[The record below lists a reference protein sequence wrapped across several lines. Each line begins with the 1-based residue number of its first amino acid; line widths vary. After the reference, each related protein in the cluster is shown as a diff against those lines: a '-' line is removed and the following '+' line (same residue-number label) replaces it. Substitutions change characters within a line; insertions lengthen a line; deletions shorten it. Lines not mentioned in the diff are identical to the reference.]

1 MGDLEVNLPLIFQGV
16 KKTEHWGRCHAK
28 KNIKNNNRKFNDV
41 IQGFGRFMSLFCW
54 GAISPLGLKMKA
66 IHLFLGVESQQTL
79 RLSKFFLAD
88 LQSTKK
94 SSSLMFLVVFWD
106 KKPDLFLFIYLNML
120 ISSSFQ
126 GVPIRT

>member
-1 MGDLEVNLPLIFQGV
+1 MGDLEVPAVNLPGCN
-16 KKTEHWGRCHAK
+16 KTEHWGRCHAK
-28 KNIKNNNRKFNDV
+28 NIKKNNRKFNDV

-54 GAISPLGLKMKA
+54 EAISPLGLKMKA
-66 IHLFLGVESQQTL
+66 IHLFLGVDSQQTL

-106 KKPDLFLFIYLNML
+106 KKPDLFLFIYFNML